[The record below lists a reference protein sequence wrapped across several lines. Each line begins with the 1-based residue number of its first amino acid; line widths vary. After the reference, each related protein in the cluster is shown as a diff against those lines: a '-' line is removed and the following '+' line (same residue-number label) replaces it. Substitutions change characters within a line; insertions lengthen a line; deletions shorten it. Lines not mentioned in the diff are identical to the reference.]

1 MNGAH
6 LHLVINHLPVLGTL
20 FGVGLALYA
29 LVRREDAILKAALG
43 IFLLVGVSGYAASWS
58 GEEAEDVL
66 EEAVPTVSHDVIH
79 EHEEMAEK
87 AAIGGYVLGVLS
99 LLTLGLSWGK
109 PVRKPFAIATLAAA
123 FVVGGLM
130 VYTANLGGE
139 IRHTEIE
146 GVAASGAEP
155 GVLPS
160 RVERRGDQ

>member
-6 LHLVINHLPVLGTL
+6 LHLVLNHFPVLGTL
-20 FGVGLALYA
+20 FGIGLGLYA
-29 LVRREDAILKAALG
+29 LARREDALLKAALG
-43 IFLLVGVSGYAASWS
+43 VFLLVGVSGYAASWS

-66 EEAVPTVSHDVIH
+66 EVAVPTVSHDVIH

-109 PVRKPFAIATLAAA
+109 PIRKPFALATLATA

-146 GVAASGAEP
+146 SVAAP
-155 GVLPS
+155 PRVPS
-160 RVERRGDQ
+160 AADHDNS